1 MKMKIPWNGVK
12 DPSKTV
18 RDDVKRAMSPSMS
31 LRQLKSKGESR
42 NTQFARKELASTG
55 VKKGLP
61 SVY

>member
-42 NTQFARKELASTG
+42 NTQFVRKELTTTNLS
-55 VKKGLP
+55 KN
-61 SVY
+61 